1 MSKGAYT
8 YEPGNITE
16 FGKDR
21 MRFELGDTMVEG
33 LADTTA
39 LTDEEI
45 QAAIDAYPNKWKR
58 AKLMLLESLCRR
70 FAYEVNT
77 KTGPLS
83 LDMNGSQSYIDNNH
97 YEATVALK
105 LLTGTDADTSGIDS
119 YYGSMKKQLDDLGKE
134 LSGKVDIALEDSV
147 ISLDESAEIQSLQDQ
162 ISAITG
168 KISQAR
174 TDAEFDT
181 LKIKYSGA
189 ELDMDSFNAL
199 QEELQTQVSNASDQ
213 YEQALTLTLT
223 NLNLQLADGAITQEE
238 YDAAVKEATDGYY
251 AQLNEINARVSS
263 FNLETIAE
271 AWDSSLQGYMPEIE
285 GSTKEKLETALN
297 NALLAHPDVQTW
309 TGE

>member
-83 LDMNGSQSYIDNNH
+83 LDMNGRAKLWKEDYDK
-97 YEATVALK
+97 LK
-105 LLTGTDADTSGIDS
+105 KRFRQNQCQCH
-119 YYGSMKKQLDDLGKE
+119 GSEMG
-134 LSGKVDIALEDSV
+134 
-147 ISLDESAEIQSLQDQ
+147 
-162 ISAITG
+162 
-168 KISQAR
+168 
-174 TDAEFDT
+174 
-181 LKIKYSGA
+181 
-189 ELDMDSFNAL
+189 
-199 QEELQTQVSNASDQ
+199 
-213 YEQALTLTLT
+213 
-223 NLNLQLADGAITQEE
+223 
-238 YDAAVKEATDGYY
+238 
-251 AQLNEINARVSS
+251 
-263 FNLETIAE
+263 
-271 AWDSSLQGYMPEIE
+271 
-285 GSTKEKLETALN
+285 
-297 NALLAHPDVQTW
+297 
-309 TGE
+309 